1 MIVAFMVGLRKKTLF
16 PETEEIW
23 QEADMT
29 MPETP
34 SISNSDGFAEF
45 GLIPPLLATLEQV
58 GHKRPSAIQSQAI
71 PPLLAGRDVL
81 VASQTGSGKTAAF
94 VLPMLQKLNEG
105 EAAPG
110 PRALILEP
118 TRELA
123 AQTAAVCRQ
132 LGRRLSLKT
141 RVICGGTPRDQ
152 QLRTIRDGV
161 DIIVATHG
169 RLLDLVMQGELLL
182 EYLTYLVLDEADR
195 LLDEDFSESMT
206 ALTPYFPDVPP
217 QTVFCSA
224 TLPEP
229 VMALAKR
236 VTRDPVRV
244 DVAAETFTPKKI
256 RQRAMF
262 VEKDDKPETVA
273 RILERFPGR
282 SMVFARTKVNV
293 DLMAKVLRRHE
304 IRAETL
310 HGDRTQGA
318 RNKALDLFRQG
329 RVPVLV
335 TTDIASRGLDISDVD
350 LVINMDM
357 PETPESYV
365 HRIGRTARAGK
376 KGAAFSL
383 INSDERLFLRD
394 IEKHIGYRIRI
405 ATEDA
410 LDT

>member
-169 RLLDLVMQGELLL
+169 RLLDLVMQGELVL
-182 EYLTYLVLDEADR
+182 EYLTYLVLDEAGR
-195 LLDEDFSESMT
+195 LLDEDFPERMT
-206 ALTPYFPDVPP
+206 GLSAVFPDVPAP
-217 QTVFCSA
+217 
-224 TLPEP
+224 
-229 VMALAKR
+229 
-236 VTRDPVRV
+236 
-244 DVAAETFTPKKI
+244 
-256 RQRAMF
+256 
-262 VEKDDKPETVA
+262 
-273 RILERFPGR
+273 
-282 SMVFARTKVNV
+282 
-293 DLMAKVLRRHE
+293 
-304 IRAETL
+304 
-310 HGDRTQGA
+310 
-318 RNKALDLFRQG
+318 
-329 RVPVLV
+329 
-335 TTDIASRGLDISDVD
+335 
-350 LVINMDM
+350 
-357 PETPESYV
+357 
-365 HRIGRTARAGK
+365 
-376 KGAAFSL
+376 
-383 INSDERLFLRD
+383 
-394 IEKHIGYRIRI
+394 
-405 ATEDA
+405 
-410 LDT
+410 

>member
-1 MIVAFMVGLRKKTLF
+1 
-16 PETEEIW
+16 
-23 QEADMT
+23 

-169 RLLDLVMQGELLL
+169 RLLDLVMQGELVL

-206 ALTPYFPDVPP
+206 ALTPYFPDVLP

-293 DLMAKVLRRHE
+293 DLMAKVLRRHD